1 MKYAILFFFVLL
13 SFVARLSAQQALLPG
28 KMNYTMMTKPNNII
42 YNDTIYKGSA
52 QFKQLFYRS
61 GNGEIIGSYQKHQ
74 SNKITG
80 QIFNFAGAI
89 TLLIGVN
96 QFSSN
101 NSGTAWTLISAG
113 FLSSVAGG
121 YFNLLGQ
128 RHLLTAVDLFNQQYN
143 KRQTVSVG
151 VGNQSLGLVVKW

>member
-1 MKYAILFFFVLL
+1 MKYTILFFFVFT
-13 SFVARLSAQQALLPG
+13 SFFSKLNAQQALLPG
-28 KMNYTMMTKPNNII
+28 KMNYTMLTKPNNII
-42 YNDTIYKGSA
+42 YNDTIYKGST

-96 QFSSN
+96 QFSGN
-101 NSGTAWTLISAG
+101 NSGTAWTLIGAG

-121 YFNLLGQ
+121 YFNLVGQ

>member
-1 MKYAILFFFVLL
+1 MKYTILFFIVLI
-13 SFVARLSAQQALLPG
+13 SFVSNLSAQQALVPG

-42 YNDTIYKGSA
+42 YNDTIYKGSS
-52 QFKQLFYRS
+52 QFKQLFYKS

-96 QFSSN
+96 QFSGN
-101 NSGTAWTLISAG
+101 NTGTAWILIGAG

-121 YFNLLGQ
+121 YFNLMGQ
-128 RHLLTAVDLFNQQYN
+128 RQ
-143 KRQTVSVG
+143 QTVSVG

>member
-1 MKYAILFFFVLL
+1 MKYRLSILFFLL
-13 SFVARLSAQQALLPG
+13 LGTSCIYAQQALVPG
-28 KMNYTMMTKPNNII
+28 KMNYTIMTRPNNII
-42 YNDTIYKGSA
+42 FNDTIYKGST

-61 GNGEIIGSYQKHQ
+61 GNGEIIGAYQRHQ
-74 SNKITG
+74 TNKITG
-80 QIFNFAGAI
+80 QVLNFAGAI

-101 NSGTAWTLISAG
+101 SGTAWSLIGAG
-113 FLSSVAGG
+113 FLSSLAGG
-121 YFNLLGQ
+121 YFNLIGQ

-143 KRQTVSVG
+143 QKQTVSLG

>member
-1 MKYAILFFFVLL
+1 MKSTLSLLFILV
-13 SFVARLSAQQALLPG
+13 FVASSLTAQQALTAG
-28 KMNYTMMTKPNNII
+28 KMNYTMLTKPNNII
-42 YNDTIYKGSA
+42 FNDTIFKGSS

-61 GNGEIIGSYQKHQ
+61 GNGEIIGSFQKHQ
-74 SNKITG
+74 SNKIAG

-101 NSGTAWTLISAG
+101 NSGSAWTLIGAG
-113 FLSSVAGG
+113 FLSSIAGG
-121 YFNLLGQ
+121 YFTLMGQ
-128 RHLLTAVDLFNQQYN
+128 RHLLTAVDLFNQQYH
-143 KRQTVSVG
+143 KKQTVSLG

>member
-1 MKYAILFFFVLL
+1 
-13 SFVARLSAQQALLPG
+13 
-28 KMNYTMMTKPNNII
+28 MTRPNNII
-42 YNDTIYKGSA
+42 FNDTIYKGSA

-61 GNGEIIGSYQKHQ
+61 GNGEIIGAYQRHQ
-74 SNKITG
+74 SNKIAG
-80 QIFNFAGAI
+80 QALNFAGAV

-101 NSGTAWTLISAG
+101 SSTAWSLIGAG
-113 FLSSVAGG
+113 FLSSLAGG
-121 YFNLLGQ
+121 YFNLMGQ

-143 KRQTVSVG
+143 KKQTVSLG